1 MGELPRQLWGS
12 SYPEEMSFLDAVAG
26 MMLAWFG
33 YRGFKKGLTGEIG
46 HVVSLIGAVI
56 ISMSWYVT
64 LGDFFSNWL
73 PVHGYA
79 LIGLAFSALFFPILI
94 LFRVLFKIIEFF
106 ISTSGLSP
114 LNSWLGIIT
123 GLVKG
128 ILILAMVI
136 WGLELI
142 NNSRWTGIVQSNFRY
157 ASKLSDIRKTVCQRY
172 GWEDPVING
181 SRFIEE
187 WLAPDQHQK
196 QP

>member
-1 MGELPRQLWGS
+1 MT
-12 SYPEEMSFLDAVAG
+12 FLDALGGVI
-26 MMLAWFG
+26 LVWFG

-46 HVVSLIGAVI
+46 HVVGLLGAVI
-56 ISMSWYVT
+56 ISMSWYVS
-64 LGDFFSNWL
+64 LGGILSNLL
-73 PVHGYA
+73 PVHGYV
-79 LIGLAFSALFFPILI
+79 LIGLAFSALFFPVLI
-94 LFRVLFKIIEFF
+94 LFRILFKIIEFF
-106 ISTSGLSP
+106 ISTAGLNP
-114 LNSWLGIIT
+114 LNNWLGIIT

-128 ILILAMVI
+128 VLILSMVI

-142 NNSRWTGIVQSNFRY
+142 NNSRWTDIVQSNFKY

-187 WLAPDQHQK
+187 WLAPDQHQN

>member
-1 MGELPRQLWGS
+1 MT
-12 SYPEEMSFLDAVAG
+12 FLDALGG
-26 MMLAWFG
+26 MILVWFG

-46 HVVSLIGAVI
+46 HVAGLLGAVI
-56 ISMSWYVT
+56 ISMSWYVP
-64 LGDFFSNWL
+64 LGGLLSNWL
-73 PVHGYA
+73 PVHGYVI
-79 LIGLAFSALFFPILI
+79 IGLAFSALFFPVLI
-94 LFRVLFKIIEFF
+94 LFRILFKIIEFF
-106 ISTSGLSP
+106 ISTAGLNP
-114 LNSWLGIIT
+114 LNNWLWIIT

-128 ILILAMVI
+128 VLILSMVI

-142 NNSRWTGIVQSNFRY
+142 NNSRWTDIVQSNFKY

-187 WLAPDQHQK
+187 WLAPDQHQN